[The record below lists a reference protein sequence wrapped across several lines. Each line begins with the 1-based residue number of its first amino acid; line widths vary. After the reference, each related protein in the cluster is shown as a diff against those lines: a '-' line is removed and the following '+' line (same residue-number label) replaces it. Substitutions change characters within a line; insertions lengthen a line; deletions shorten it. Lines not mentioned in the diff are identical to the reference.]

1 MGEASNS
8 GFSERTRRALLRW
21 PDVPDVYGW
30 LRLDSR
36 GRWLIA
42 GQLISRQ
49 QIIAMLNQHYR
60 ADARGCWYVQNGP
73 QRGFVALDYAPFVL
87 RRSADGQLQCQRGQ
101 LLGEIRAIYLD
112 ENGALSLLGEAG
124 LGLLHG
130 DELDW
135 ALGQIKVAG
144 AGLSD
149 EALESALESALAAA
163 SGSTTELT
171 WRDTGLAIQRLN
183 FAVLPA
189 QLGFVRQPSPD

>member
-1 MGEASNS
+1 MGEAPNN

-42 GQLISRQ
+42 GQLISRP

-60 ADARGCWYVQNGP
+60 TDARGCWYVQNGP
-73 QRGFVALDYAPFVL
+73 QRGFVELDYAPFVL
-87 RRSADGQLQCQRGQ
+87 RRSAQGQLQCQRGAA
-101 LLGEIRAIYLD
+101 LGEIRAVYLD
-112 ENGALSLLGEAG
+112 EHGALSLLGEQG

-130 DELDW
+130 GELDW
-135 ALGQIKVAG
+135 ALGQIEVAG
-144 AGLSD
+144 AAVND
-149 EALESALESALAAA
+149 EALSSALATA
-163 SGSTTELT
+163 SGSTTELI
-171 WRDTGLAIQRLN
+171 WRDTGLAIQRLD
-183 FAVLPA
+183 FAALPE